1 MFVSRASSTFTRTKF
16 FPPSNYEQMSER
28 WLIIAAFAAV
38 YIIWGSTYLFN
49 YWAIATIPP
58 FLMSGMRFL
67 TAGAILYTWGSWRKE
82 PQPTLRQWRNSAVIG
97 VLFLTIGTGAVV
109 WALQW
114 IDTGM
119 AALIV
124 AIDPLLIMLLLWWV
138 FKQRLRWQGVIGA
151 LIGIAGMA
159 ILVGQ
164 PHFVNTPESRWG
176 LVAIAL
182 ALVAWAF
189 ASVFIS
195 RIHLPDSRL
204 RRSAMQMLAGG
215 TGLVLFSLATGE
227 AASFSWIKLS
237 LSSGLSWLYLVVFG
251 SIVAFSSFNYLLAK
265 VSPEKVATSTY
276 VNPIVALI
284 LGWGFNGEE
293 ISGQSILA
301 GLVMLTGVFFI
312 NNGKGQQVT
321 IPGKDKGTAR
331 R

>member
-1 MFVSRASSTFTRTKF
+1 
-16 FPPSNYEQMSER
+16 MSER

-58 FLMSGMRFL
+58 FLMSGTRFL
-67 TAGAILYTWGSWRKE
+67 AAGAILYLWGSWRRE
-82 PQPTLRQWRNSAVIG
+82 PLPTTRQWRNTSIIG

-124 AIDPLLIMLLLWWV
+124 AIDPLLIMLLLWWL
-138 FKQRLRWQGVIGA
+138 FGQRLRWQGIVGA
-151 LIGIAGMA
+151 FIGIIGMT

-164 PHFVNTPESRWG
+164 PQFANTPESRWG
-176 LVAIAL
+176 LAAIAV
-182 ALVAWAF
+182 ALISWAF
-189 ASVFIS
+189 ASIYVS
-195 RIHLPDSRL
+195 RIDMPDSRL

-215 TGLVLFSLATGE
+215 AGLMLFSLMVGE
-227 AASFSWIKLS
+227 ATSFRWEMLS
-237 LSSGLSWLYLVVFG
+237 LSSGLSWLYLVVLG

-276 VNPIVALI
+276 VNPVVALL
-284 LGWGFNGEE
+284 LGWALNGE
-293 ISGQSILA
+293 SLTGQSILA

-312 NNGKGQQVT
+312 NSDKGQKKAVPEKRQ
-321 IPGKDKGTAR
+321 R

>member
-1 MFVSRASSTFTRTKF
+1 
-16 FPPSNYEQMSER
+16 MSER

-58 FLMSGMRFL
+58 FWMSGSRFL
-67 TAGAILYTWGSWRKE
+67 TAGAILYIWGSWRGE
-82 PQPTLRQWRNSAVIG
+82 PLPTLREWRNSAIIG
-97 VLFLTIGTGAVV
+97 VLFLTIGTGAIV

-119 AALIV
+119 AALLV
-124 AIDPLLIMLLLWWV
+124 AIDPLLIMFLLWWL
-138 FKQRLRWQGVIGA
+138 FDQRLRWQGITGA

-164 PHFVNTPESRWG
+164 PQFANTRESRWG
-176 LVAIAL
+176 LAAIAV

-189 ASVFIS
+189 ASIFVS
-195 RIHLPDSRL
+195 RIKLPDSRL

-215 TGLVLFSLATGE
+215 TGLTLFSLVTGE
-227 AASFSWIKLS
+227 AITFRWSTLS
-237 LSSGLSWLYLVVFG
+237 LSSSLSWLYLVFFG

-276 VNPIVALI
+276 VNPIVALM
-284 LGWGFNGEE
+284 LGWALNGEN
-293 ISGQSILA
+293 ITGQSVLA

-312 NNGKGQQVT
+312 NNGKGQQAI
-321 IPGKDKGTAR
+321 IPGKDKGGSET
-331 R
+331 

>member
-1 MFVSRASSTFTRTKF
+1 MVSWASSTFIRSKF
-16 FPPSNYEQMSER
+16 PASHNYEQMSER
-28 WLIIAAFAAV
+28 WLVIAAFAAV

-67 TAGAILYTWGSWRKE
+67 TAGAILYAWGSWRKE

-97 VLFLTIGTGAVV
+97 VLFLTVGTGAVV

-119 AALIV
+119 AALLV
-124 AIDPLLIMLLLWWV
+124 AIDPLLIMLLLWWI
-138 FKQRLRWQGVIGA
+138 FGQRLRWQGITGA

-164 PHFVNTPESRWG
+164 PHFVDTPESRWG
-176 LVAIAL
+176 LAAVAI

-189 ASVFIS
+189 ASIFVS
-195 RIHLPDSRL
+195 RINLPDSRL

-215 TGLVLFSLATGE
+215 TGLTLFSLVTGE
-227 AASFSWIKLS
+227 AISFRWSTLS
-237 LSSGLSWLYLVVFG
+237 LSSSLSWLYLVIFG

-276 VNPIVALI
+276 VNPIVALM
-284 LGWGFNGEE
+284 LGWGLNGE
-293 ISGQSILA
+293 SLTNQSVLA

-312 NNGKGQQVT
+312 NNGSGQQAS
-321 IPGKDKGTAR
+321 IPGKDKGDSET
-331 R
+331 